1 MYIHRFKK
9 GQAEVIGGIIAISV
23 LILSITTIYFLT
35 TSTYTSTS
43 TEFAKRTAFEAE
55 KNMEKISISYDQSS
69 DQCIVFNVGAIDIT
83 IVRQWYLDNPNLVVE
98 PANPIKLSVSS
109 SISWSYSSVPDY
121 IVTSRGNVFTVKAEC
136 EKIKNTLTTIQIP
149 IPSSGISTPLFTS
162 ENLLNHLRLS
172 KGMQR
177 GYLYATIQQ
186 SNQKYNKAVLYYNG
200 TRILCSSINN
210 KNNYGVNINFD
221 FDWDLDNNAVNEI
234 IISGETQCP
243 DSISTISE
251 YKPDDKWDNFVVEFV
266 FKNLISIPRDVDT
279 VAIYFKI
286 VAQISVSG
294 GGNPHA
300 ITFAPFIEL
309 SRQEGNA
316 VFNLQAPATVATS
329 SRGLPAGDEYL
340 VVFNG
345 YAVFPVKGF
354 NLNLNEGVYNMTIRI
369 YITEQSQSVNLQNIR
384 LEYLAIVGADIAD
397 PWK

>member
-9 GQAEVIGGIIAISV
+9 GQAEVIGGIIVISV

-55 KNMEKISISYDQSS
+55 KNMEKISISYDQNS
-69 DQCIVFNVGAIDIT
+69 DQCIVSNVGAIDIT

-149 IPSSGISTPLFTS
+149 IPSPGISTPLFTS

-186 SNQKYNKAVLYYNG
+186 SNQKYNKAVFYYNG

-210 KNNYGVNINFD
+210 KNSYDVNINFN
-221 FDWDLDNNAVNEI
+221 WDLDNNAVKEI
-234 IISGETQCP
+234 IISRETQCP
-243 DSISTISE
+243 DNISTISE
-251 YKPDDKWDNFVVEFV
+251 YTNYNWNNFVVEFV

-279 VAIYFKI
+279 VTIYFKI
-286 VAQISVSG
+286 VAQISVKG
-294 GGNPHA
+294 QGNPHA

-329 SRGLPAGDEYL
+329 NRGLPAGDKYL

-345 YAVFPVKGF
+345 YTVFPVKGF

-369 YITEQSQSVNLQNIR
+369 YITEQQGRNVNLQIIR

>member
-55 KNMEKISISYDQSS
+55 KNMEKISIYYDQSS
-69 DQCIVFNVGAIDIT
+69 DQCIVSNVGAIDIT

-98 PANPIKLSVSS
+98 PANPIKLSVSN

-121 IVTSRGNVFTVKAEC
+121 IVTSRGNVFTVKVEC
-136 EKIKNTLTTIQIP
+136 EKIKNTLTTIQIS
-149 IPSSGISTPLFTS
+149 IPSPGISTPLFTS

-210 KNNYGVNINFD
+210 KNNYGNINFT
-221 FDWDLDNNAVNEI
+221 WDLDNNAVKEI

-243 DSISTISE
+243 NSISTISE
-251 YKPDDKWDNFVVEFV
+251 YTNYNWNNFVVEFV
-266 FKNLISIPRDVDT
+266 FKNLISILRDVDT
-279 VAIYFKI
+279 VTIYFKI

-294 GGNPHA
+294 QGNPHA

-329 SRGLPAGDEYL
+329 NRGLPVGNEYL

-345 YAVFPVKGF
+345 YTVFPVKGF

-369 YITEQSQSVNLQNIR
+369 YITQQQGRNVNLQNIR

>member
-69 DQCIVFNVGAIDIT
+69 DQCIVSNVGAIDIT

-109 SISWSYSSVPDY
+109 SISWSYSSAPDY

-136 EKIKNTLTTIQIP
+136 KKIKNTLTTIQIP
-149 IPSSGISTPLFTS
+149 IPSPGISTPLFTS

-186 SNQKYNKAVLYYNG
+186 SNQKYDKAVLYYNG

-210 KNNYGVNINFD
+210 KNSYGVNINFD
-221 FDWDLDNNAVNEI
+221 PDWDLDNNAVKEI

-243 DSISTISE
+243 DNISTISE
-251 YKPDDKWDNFVVEFV
+251 YTDYNWGNFVVEFV

-279 VAIYFKI
+279 VTIYFKI
-286 VAQISVSG
+286 VAQISVRG
-294 GGNPHA
+294 QGNPHA

-329 SRGLPAGDEYL
+329 NRGLPAEDKYL

-345 YAVFPVKGF
+345 YTVFPVKGF

-369 YITEQSQSVNLQNIR
+369 YITEQQGQNVNLQIIR

>member
-55 KNMEKISISYDQSS
+55 KNMEKISISYDQNS
-69 DQCIVFNVGAIDIT
+69 DQCIVSNVGAIDIT

-98 PANPIKLSVSS
+98 PANPIKLSVGS

-149 IPSSGISTPLFTS
+149 IPSPGISTPLFTS

-210 KNNYGVNINFD
+210 KNNYGVNINFN
-221 FDWDLDNNAVNEI
+221 WDLDNNAVKEI
-234 IISGETQCP
+234 IISRETQCP
-243 DSISTISE
+243 NSISTISE
-251 YKPDDKWDNFVVEFV
+251 YTDYNWNNFVVEFV

-286 VAQISVSG
+286 VAQISVRG
-294 GGNPHA
+294 QGNPHA

-329 SRGLPAGDEYL
+329 NRGLPVGNEYL

-354 NLNLNEGVYNMTIRI
+354 NLNLNEGVYNMIIRI
-369 YITEQSQSVNLQNIR
+369 YITEQQGQNVNLQIIR